1 MRPPLTDVAIR
12 KAEPPSAGQVEI
24 WDGKLPGFGVRVS
37 SSGAKSFVLVYRHAG
52 KPRRMTL
59 GRYPMLSLADAREK
73 ATAAIRQLEQGI
85 DPVPTKEE
93 IQRQDE
99 ARVVYRFEDVV
110 ASFVKL
116 HCERH
121 NRAVTAKD
129 TARILKNRFVTRWA
143 DRDIREITRM
153 EIVRLLD
160 GIVEAGTPSAANHAL
175 SAIRKFFNWCLERG
189 LLETSPCLG
198 VKKPTK
204 DRSRDRVLDEAEIK
218 SHLAG
223 GRSCRGSLRSDR
235 QAAAADRTTAQR
247 GRLDAVGPPGPRQG
261 RVDASR

>member
-1 MRPPLTDVAIR
+1 
-12 KAEPPSAGQVEI
+12 
-24 WDGKLPGFGVRVS
+24 
-37 SSGAKSFVLVYRHAG
+37 
-52 KPRRMTL
+52 MTL

-85 DPVPTKEE
+85 DPVPSKEE

-121 NRAVTAKD
+121 NRAVASKD
-129 TARILKNRFVTRWA
+129 TARILKNRFVSRWA

-204 DRSRDRVLDEAEIK
+204 DRSREVASSTMAEIK
-218 SHLAG
+218 IMLAG
-223 GRSCRGSLRSDR
+223 GRSCRGLPSAPIVKLLLL
-235 QAAAADRTTAQR
+235 TAQR
-247 GRLDAVGPPGPRQG
+247 RSEVGSDAAGTTWTSTQG
-261 RVDASR
+261 RVDASRLS